1 METQLLKLNP
11 PYNIICYGG
20 LVAKH
25 VGTLIIIKEEEYESV
40 EGGCQTIKH
49 VVTESRPVVD
59 YGDGSPEGDV
69 WEQSVSDCRV
79 VCRENE
85 SDDPLFISLAWF
97 CQLLKFNMHLGIYGV
112 TIDGNGY
119 YLSPGTFYHL
129 LRRFNIILSS
139 LPSRKESIE
148 VNLSFTQKKDENSVV
163 IESTGGNLY
172 FFAEANLIDDI
183 ILDEENVISDLVDW
197 MIDYH
202 SFMHSANQEANR
214 IIFKTNNDI
223 FKPFVERL
231 NQAIKEDGEQK

>member
-1 METQLLKLNP
+1 
-11 PYNIICYGG
+11 
-20 LVAKH
+20 
-25 VGTLIIIKEEEYESV
+25 
-40 EGGCQTIKH
+40 
-49 VVTESRPVVD
+49 
-59 YGDGSPEGDV
+59 
-69 WEQSVSDCRV
+69 
-79 VCRENE
+79 
-85 SDDPLFISLAWF
+85 
-97 CQLLKFNMHLGIYGV
+97 MHLGIYGV

-183 ILDEENVISDLVDW
+183 ILDEKNVISDLVDW

-202 SFMHSANQEANR
+202 SFMHSANHEANR